1 MMKENIREV
10 DLDVTKEKLIST

>member
-1 MMKENIREV
+1 MKENIREV